1 MFSGESEQTSGKAE
15 FNEVKNQDRI
25 NYTNLIK

>member
-25 NYTNLIK
+25 NYLKLS